1 MPTAKVKG
9 SQTVIRARKGQ
20 NGKGI
25 VSQTDYYAVSSSAT
39 TAPTSWTANTPP
51 AFTDTNK
58 YLWKYTHTVYSDGS
72 YTDTTP
78 GVVGVKG
85 DAGLSYRYSK
95 WAAGV
100 EYRND
105 NNPFYR
111 DAQGRGIVDV
121 VYRDDI
127 TIWDPATDPNNPP
140 DVYLCLKTHTSG
152 NTTVAAQNI
161 YALPASGQSNAAWS
175 AYNSMKPIVTALVL
189 ANKIKAN
196 AIDVGDL
203 SANTGFIANL
213 VSQQAFIDE
222 LNTKSLKAKEIQT
235 ENNNGFLQMLGNVL
249 QLFNSNGDERMRIH
263 GGTLSSISTNSYTDP
278 TDVIKY
284 PAVSRMFYNSDD
296 EGTEESATTVI
307 ATRTISEAMIL
318 TLPQRSFSCNLTY
331 SPNGSYSGPTVAALF
346 TVRWLVDGVSYAA
359 NSYVLAV
366 DPQNTSQSYSLLLPS
381 CKVNVASGSHTIS
394 VQTSVI
400 CFNPGSIV
408 SGDDV
413 YAGLTGSVLKNSI
426 SWNTSIQKVEI
437 ASNGFRVALAS
448 NVYFTV
454 YLSGGYNYIQMMNE
468 NYGLR
473 ITNTGIQ
480 KTTNGGST
488 WTSL

>member
-9 SQTVIRARKGQ
+9 SQTVTRARKGQ

-95 WAAGV
+95 WAPGV

-152 NTTVAAQNI
+152 NTTVVAQNI
-161 YALPASGQSNAAWS
+161 YPLPSSGQSNAAWS

-196 AIDVGDL
+196 AIDVGNL
-203 SANTGFIANL
+203 SADESFITSL
-213 VSQQAFIDE
+213 VAQTAFINE
-222 LNTKSLKAKEIQT
+222 LNTKSLKAKEIVT
-235 ENNNGFLQMLGNVL
+235 ENNNGFLQMLGNIL
-249 QLFNSNGDERMRIH
+249 QMFNSSGDERLKIH
-263 GGTLSSISTNSYTDP
+263 GGSLSSISTTTYSDP
-278 TDVIKY
+278 STYKSCY
-284 PAVSRMFYNSDD
+284 AGGLFYAAYQSVNEFSS
-296 EGTEESATTVI
+296 ETTI
-307 ATRTISEAMIL
+307 ATRTISDNMIL
-318 TLPQRSFSCNLTY
+318 SLPQVSMNI
-331 SPNGSYSGPTVAALF
+331 NAALTRSMGTGPDLYF
-346 TVRWLVDGVSYAA
+346 MGFAQYFVDDMQVAY
-359 NSYVLAV
+359 NSKPIVAT
-366 DPQNTSQSYSLLLPS
+366 TSNPNPSETMILPAT
-381 CKVNVASGSHTIS
+381 KVNVGSGSHTIK
-394 VQTSVI
+394 VKV
-400 CFNPGSIV
+400 SIMFLNQSQLP

-413 YAGLTGSVLKNSI
+413 RVSIGGSI
-426 SWNTSIQKVEI
+426 SANTIVWATSIQKVEI
-437 ASNGFRVALAS
+437 ANNGFRVALAS

>member
-9 SQTVIRARKGQ
+9 SQTVTRARKGQ

-196 AIDVGDL
+196 AIDVGNL
-203 SANTGFIANL
+203 SADESFITNL
-213 VSQQAFIDE
+213 VAQTAFINE
-222 LNTKSLKAKEIQT
+222 LNTKSLKAKEIVT
-235 ENNNGFLQMLGNVL
+235 ENNNGFLQMLGNIL
-249 QLFNSNGDERMRIH
+249 QMFNSSGDERLKIH
-263 GGTLSSISTNSYTDP
+263 GGFLSSISTTTYSDP
-278 TDVIKY
+278 
-284 PAVSRMFYNSDD
+284 SRYKSCYAGGLFYAAAQSVNEFSS
-296 EGTEESATTVI
+296 ETTI
-307 ATRTISEAMIL
+307 ATRTISDNMIL
-318 TLPQRSFSCNLTY
+318 SLPQVSMNISAALTRSMGTGPDLYFMGFAQYFVDDMQVEYNSKPIVATTS
-331 SPNGSYSGPTVAALF
+331 SPNPSETMI
-346 TVRWLVDGVSYAA
+346 
-359 NSYVLAV
+359 
-366 DPQNTSQSYSLLLPS
+366 LPAT
-381 CKVNVASGSHTIS
+381 KVNVGSGSHTIK
-394 VQTSVI
+394 VKV
-400 CFNPGSIV
+400 SIMFLNQSQLP

-413 YAGLTGSVLKNSI
+413 QVSIGGSI
-426 SWNTSIQKVEI
+426 SANTIVWATSIQKVEI
-437 ASNGFRVALAS
+437 ANNGFRVALAS

>member
-1 MPTAKVKG
+1 MLTAKVKG
-9 SQTVIRARKGQ
+9 SQTVTRARKGQ

-39 TAPTSWTANTPP
+39 TAPTSWTASTPP

-111 DAQGRGIVDV
+111 DSQGRGIVDV

-140 DVYLCLKTHTSG
+140 DVFLCLKTHTSG
-152 NTTVAAQNI
+152 NTTVVDQNI
-161 YALPASGQSNAAWS
+161 YELPSSGQSNAAWS

-189 ANKIKAN
+189 AKRIKAG
-196 AIDVGDL
+196 AIDVRDL
-203 SANTGFIANL
+203 TASEAFITNL
-213 VSQQAFIDE
+213 VAQTAFINQ
-222 LNTKSLKAKEIQT
+222 LNTKSLKAKEITT
-235 ENNNGFLQMLGNVL
+235 ENSGSGFLQMIGNVL
-249 QLFNSNGDERMRIH
+249 QLFNSSGDEKMKIH
-263 GGTLSSISTNSYTDP
+263 GGTLSSISGSTYTDP
-278 TDVIKY
+278 STNKTATNGARITKSTSTDPIT
-284 PAVSRMFYNSDD
+284 S
-296 EGTEESATTVI
+296 ETTI
-307 ATRTISEAMIL
+307 CTRTLSSEMVL
-318 TLPQRSFSCNLTY
+318 KTPQLSFNAGLAYDSSSTAGHEIYVYMQAEL
-331 SPNGSYSGPTVAALF
+331 
-346 TVRWLVDGVSYAA
+346 LVDG
-359 NSYVLAV
+359 YVRASNGQVLHA
-366 DPQNTSQSYSLLLPS
+366 DHSNTSDTQTIVIPSQSL
-381 CKVNVASGSHTIS
+381 NVAVGSHTIKLRL
-394 VQTSVI
+394 TI
-400 CFNPGSIV
+400 TPLNPEGMDYNDGLLASINGYV
-408 SGDDV
+408 TQNTITW
-413 YAGLTGSVLKNSI
+413 A
-426 SWNTSIQKVEI
+426 TSIQKVEI

>member
-9 SQTVIRARKGQ
+9 SQTVTRARKGQ

-100 EYRND
+100 EFRND

-203 SANTGFIANL
+203 SANAAFITEL
-213 VSQQAFIDE
+213 VSQTAFIDQ
-222 LNTKSLKAKEIQT
+222 LNTKNLRAKEITT
-235 ENNNGFLQMLGNVL
+235 ENSGSGFLNMIGNVL
-249 QLFNSNGDERMRIH
+249 QLFNSSGDERMKIH
-263 GGTLSSISTNSYTDP
+263 GGTLSSMSGSTITEPSLNKSATNSARITRS
-278 TDVIKY
+278 TT
-284 PAVSRMFYNSDD
+284 
-296 EGTEESATTVI
+296 EGESIVTTETI
-307 ATRTISEAMIL
+307 FTRTTTEDMVLKIP
-318 TLPQRSFSCNLTY
+318 TVNFSAGLTY
-331 SPNGSYSGPTVAALF
+331 DSSSQSGNDVYVMMRAE
-346 TVRWLVDGVSYAA
+346 WLVDDIVYSA
-359 NSYVLAV
+359 NQMILHAG
-366 DPQNTSQSYSLLLPS
+366 PANTTDNQTITVYSNSINLS
-381 CKVNVASGSHTIS
+381 AGSHTVKIRLTM
-394 VQTSVI
+394 VPL
-400 CFNPGSIV
+400 NPGQMDYNDELWASIM
-408 SGDDV
+408 
-413 YAGLTGSVLKNSI
+413 GSVTKNTLSLA
-426 SWNTSIQKVEI
+426 TSIQKVEI

-480 KTTNGGST
+480 KTSNGGST

>member
-9 SQTVIRARKGQ
+9 SQTVTRARKGQ

-196 AIDVGDL
+196 AIDVGSL
-203 SANTGFIANL
+203 SADESFITSL
-213 VSQQAFIDE
+213 VAQTAFINE
-222 LNTKSLKAKEIQT
+222 LNTKSLKAKEIVT
-235 ENNNGFLQMLGNVL
+235 ENNNGFLQMLGNIL
-249 QLFNSNGDERMRIH
+249 QMFNSSGDERLKIH
-263 GGTLSSISTNSYTDP
+263 GGSLSSISTTTYSDP
-278 TDVIKY
+278 SQYKACY
-284 PAVSRMFYNSDD
+284 AGGLFYSPYQSVNEFSS
-296 EGTEESATTVI
+296 ETTI
-307 ATRTISEAMIL
+307 ATRTISDNMIL
-318 TLPQRSFSCNLTY
+318 SLPQVSMNISAALTRSM
-331 SPNGSYSGPTVAALF
+331 GSGPDLYFMGIAQYFVDDMQVA
-346 TVRWLVDGVSYAA
+346 Y
-359 NSYVLAV
+359 NSKPIVAT
-366 DPQNTSQSYSLLLPS
+366 TSSPSPSETMILPAT
-381 CKVNVASGSHTIS
+381 KVNVGSGSHTIK
-394 VQTSVI
+394 VKVTIMFLNQTQL
-400 CFNPGSIV
+400 P

-413 YAGLTGSVLKNSI
+413 QVSIGGSI
-426 SWNTSIQKVEI
+426 SANTIVWATSIQKVEI
-437 ASNGFRVALAS
+437 ANNGFRVALAS

>member
-9 SQTVIRARKGQ
+9 SQTVTRARKGQ

-152 NTTVAAQNI
+152 NTTVTAQNI

-196 AIDVGDL
+196 AIDVGNL
-203 SANTGFIANL
+203 SADESFITNL
-213 VSQQAFIDE
+213 VAQTAFINE
-222 LNTKSLKAKEIQT
+222 LNTKSLKAKEIVT
-235 ENNNGFLQMLGNVL
+235 ENNNGFLQMLGNIL
-249 QLFNSNGDERMRIH
+249 QMFNSSGDERLKIH
-263 GGTLSSISTNSYTDP
+263 GGSLSSISTTTYSDP
-278 TDVIKY
+278 STYKSCY
-284 PAVSRMFYNSDD
+284 ASGLFY
-296 EGTEESATTVI
+296 SAYQSVNEFSSETTI
-307 ATRTISEAMIL
+307 ATRTISDNMIL
-318 TLPQRSFSCNLTY
+318 SLPQVSMNISAALTRSM
-331 SPNGSYSGPTVAALF
+331 GSGPDLYFMGIAQYFVDDMQVA
-346 TVRWLVDGVSYAA
+346 Y
-359 NSYVLAV
+359 NSRPIVAT
-366 DPQNTSQSYSLLLPS
+366 TSSPFPSETMILPAT
-381 CKVNVASGSHTIS
+381 KVNVGSGSHTIK
-394 VQTSVI
+394 VKVTIMFLNQTQL
-400 CFNPGSIV
+400 P

-413 YAGLTGSVLKNSI
+413 QVSIGGSI
-426 SWNTSIQKVEI
+426 SANTIVWATSIQKVEI
-437 ASNGFRVALAS
+437 ANNGFRVALAS

>member
-9 SQTVIRARKGQ
+9 SQTVTRARKGQ

-111 DAQGRGIVDV
+111 DSQGRGIVDV

-140 DVYLCLKTHTSG
+140 DVFLCLKTHTSG

-161 YALPASGQSNAAWS
+161 YALPSSGQSNAAWS

-203 SANTGFIANL
+203 SANA
-213 VSQQAFIDE
+213 AFIINLIAQSAFIE
-222 LNTKSLKAKEIQT
+222 QLNTKNLKAKEITT
-235 ENNNGFLQMLGNVL
+235 ENSGSGFLQMVGNVL
-249 QLFNSNGDERMRIH
+249 QLFNSSGDERMKIH
-263 GGTLSSISTNSYTDP
+263 GGTLSSISGSTITEPSLNQTAVNSERFTKSTSDGAEFVVTKDIFSRTTTEERVLKLPQVNCSAGLTYDSFNTSG
-278 TDVIKY
+278 TDVY
-284 PAVSRMFYNSDD
+284 VMMMA
-296 EGTEESATTVI
+296 E
-307 ATRTISEAMIL
+307 
-318 TLPQRSFSCNLTY
+318 
-331 SPNGSYSGPTVAALF
+331 
-346 TVRWLVDGVSYAA
+346 WLVDGTVRASNQQILHAGPA
-359 NSYVLAV
+359 NTTDTQTIVIYG
-366 DPQNTSQSYSLLLPS
+366 QSINL
-381 CKVNVASGSHTIS
+381 VAGSHT
-394 VQTSVI
+394 VKLRLKMVPFYTSQMDY
-400 CFNPGSIV
+400 N
-408 SGDDV
+408 DELW
-413 YAGLTGSVLKNSI
+413 ASI
-426 SWNTSIQKVEI
+426 SGVVKKDTITLATSIQKVEI

-448 NVYFTV
+448 NVYFSV
-454 YLSGGYNYIQMMNE
+454 YLSGTTNYIQMMNE
-468 NYGLR
+468 NYGFR

>member
-9 SQTVIRARKGQ
+9 SQTVTRARKGQ

-111 DAQGRGIVDV
+111 DSQGRGIVDV

-140 DVYLCLKTHTSG
+140 DVFLCLKTHTSG

-161 YALPASGQSNAAWS
+161 YALPSSGQSNAAWS

-196 AIDVGDL
+196 AIDVGNL
-203 SANTGFIANL
+203 SADESFITNL
-213 VSQQAFIDE
+213 VAQTAFINE
-222 LNTKSLKAKEIQT
+222 LNTKSLKAKEIVT
-235 ENNNGFLQMLGNVL
+235 ENNNGFLQMLGNIL
-249 QLFNSNGDERMRIH
+249 QMFNSSGDERLKIH
-263 GGTLSSISTNSYTDP
+263 GGSLSSISTTTYSDP
-278 TDVIKY
+278 STYKSCY
-284 PAVSRMFYNSDD
+284 AGGLFY
-296 EGTEESATTVI
+296 SAYQSVNEFSSETTI
-307 ATRTISEAMIL
+307 ATRTISDNMIL
-318 TLPQRSFSCNLTY
+318 SLPQVSMNISAALTRSM
-331 SPNGSYSGPTVAALF
+331 GSGPDLYFMGIAQYFVDDMQVA
-346 TVRWLVDGVSYAA
+346 Y
-359 NSYVLAV
+359 NSRPIMATTIS
-366 DPQNTSQSYSLLLPS
+366 PSPSETMILPAT
-381 CKVNVASGSHTIS
+381 KVNVGSGSHTIKVKVS
-394 VQTSVI
+394 IMFLNQTQL
-400 CFNPGSIV
+400 P

-413 YAGLTGSVLKNSI
+413 QVSIGGSI
-426 SWNTSIQKVEI
+426 SANTIVWATSIQKVEI
-437 ASNGFRVALAS
+437 ANNGFRVALAS

>member
-9 SQTVIRARKGQ
+9 SQTVTRARKGQ

-95 WAAGV
+95 WAPGV

-203 SANTGFIANL
+203 SANAAFITEL
-213 VSQQAFIDE
+213 VSQTAFIDQ
-222 LNTKSLKAKEIQT
+222 LNTKNLRAKEITT
-235 ENNNGFLQMLGNVL
+235 ENSGSGFLNMIGNVL
-249 QLFNSNGDERMRIH
+249 QLFNSSGDERMKIH
-263 GGTLSSISTNSYTDP
+263 GGTLSSMSGSTITEPSLNKSATNSARITRS
-278 TDVIKY
+278 TT
-284 PAVSRMFYNSDD
+284 
-296 EGTEESATTVI
+296 EGESIVTTETI
-307 ATRTISEAMIL
+307 FTRTTTEDMVLKIP
-318 TLPQRSFSCNLTY
+318 TVNFSAGLTY
-331 SPNGSYSGPTVAALF
+331 DSSSQSGNDVYVMMRAE
-346 TVRWLVDGVSYAA
+346 WLVDDIVYSA
-359 NSYVLAV
+359 NQMILHAG
-366 DPQNTSQSYSLLLPS
+366 PANTTDNQTITVYSNSINLS
-381 CKVNVASGSHTIS
+381 AGSHTVKIRLTM
-394 VQTSVI
+394 VPL
-400 CFNPGSIV
+400 NPGQMDYNDELWASIM
-408 SGDDV
+408 
-413 YAGLTGSVLKNSI
+413 GSVTKNTI
-426 SWNTSIQKVEI
+426 SLATSIQKVEI

>member
-9 SQTVIRARKGQ
+9 SQTVTRARKGQ

-196 AIDVGDL
+196 AIDVGNL
-203 SANTGFIANL
+203 SADESFITSL
-213 VSQQAFIDE
+213 VAQTAFINE
-222 LNTKSLKAKEIQT
+222 LNTKSLKAKEIVT
-235 ENNNGFLQMLGNVL
+235 ENNNGFLQMLGNIL
-249 QLFNSNGDERMRIH
+249 QMFNSSGDERLKIH
-263 GGTLSSISTNSYTDP
+263 GGSLSSISTTTYSDP
-278 TDVIKY
+278 STYKSCY
-284 PAVSRMFYNSDD
+284 AGGLFYSPYQSVNEFSS
-296 EGTEESATTVI
+296 ETTI
-307 ATRTISEAMIL
+307 ATRTISDNMIL
-318 TLPQRSFSCNLTY
+318 SLPQVSMNISAALTRSM
-331 SPNGSYSGPTVAALF
+331 GSGPDLYFMGIAQYFVDDMQVA
-346 TVRWLVDGVSYAA
+346 Y
-359 NSYVLAV
+359 NSKPIVAT
-366 DPQNTSQSYSLLLPS
+366 TSSPSPSETMILPAT
-381 CKVNVASGSHTIS
+381 KVNVGSGSHTIK
-394 VQTSVI
+394 VKVTIVFLNQTQL
-400 CFNPGSIV
+400 P

-413 YAGLTGSVLKNSI
+413 QVSIGGSI
-426 SWNTSIQKVEI
+426 SANTIVWATSIQKVEI
-437 ASNGFRVALAS
+437 ANNGFRVALAS